1 MGASKVRFFKK
12 RRPPAV
18 DQDML
23 TAEIMYRM
31 RGMFLDSQLQDAFA
45 LSVIADASYVS
56 DEVAE
61 REQQDSDKRFSK
73 IEYLMPLIV
82 AQCYQVAKAT
92 TELQR
97 TKMGEEAHEA
107 PEEYWDYYFSRSHQ
121 IAIASV
127 TGAICQLVDI
137 GLLSLGPIVPRS
149 VQK

>member
-1 MGASKVRFFKK
+1 MFFRKK
-12 RRPPAV
+12 KPAEL
-18 DQDML
+18 DSDML
-23 TAEIMYRM
+23 MAEIMYRM

-45 LSVIADASYVS
+45 LSVIAGASYVS

-61 REQQDSDKRFSK
+61 KEQQDSDKRFSR

-92 TELQR
+92 TELHR
-97 TKMGEEAHEA
+97 TNMGEASSEA
-107 PEEYWDYYFSRSHQ
+107 PDEYWDYYFSRSHQ

-137 GLLSLGPIVPRS
+137 GLLSLGPIIPRS
-149 VQK
+149 VKK

>member
-1 MGASKVRFFKK
+1 MGASKVMFFRKK
-12 RRPPAV
+12 KPAEL
-18 DQDML
+18 DSDML
-23 TAEIMYRM
+23 MAEIMYRM

-45 LSVIADASYVS
+45 LSVIAGASYVS

-61 REQQDSDKRFSK
+61 KEQQDSDKRFSR

-92 TELQR
+92 TELHR
-97 TKMGEEAHEA
+97 TKMGSESNEA
-107 PEEYWDYYFSRSHQ
+107 PDEYWDYYFSRSHQ

-137 GLLSLGPIVPRS
+137 GLLSLGPIIPRS
-149 VQK
+149 VKK

>member
-1 MGASKVRFFKK
+1 MFFRKK
-12 RRPPAV
+12 KPAEL
-18 DQDML
+18 DSDML
-23 TAEIMYRM
+23 MAEIMYRM

-45 LSVIADASYVS
+45 LSVIAGASYVS

-61 REQQDSDKRFSK
+61 KEQQDSDKRFSR

-92 TELQR
+92 TELHR
-97 TKMGEEAHEA
+97 TKMGSESNEA
-107 PEEYWDYYFSRSHQ
+107 PDEYWDYYFSRSHQ

-137 GLLSLGPIVPRS
+137 GLLSLGPIIPRS
-149 VQK
+149 VKK

>member
-1 MGASKVRFFKK
+1 MFFRKK
-12 RRPPAV
+12 KPAEL
-18 DQDML
+18 DSDML
-23 TAEIMYRM
+23 MAEIMYRM

-45 LSVIADASYVS
+45 LSVIAGASYVS

-61 REQQDSDKRFSK
+61 REQQDSDKRFSR

-92 TELQR
+92 TELHR
-97 TKMGEEAHEA
+97 TKMGSDSNEA
-107 PEEYWDYYFSRSHQ
+107 PDEYWDYYFSRSHQ

-149 VQK
+149 VKK

>member
-1 MGASKVRFFKK
+1 MFFRKK
-12 RRPPAV
+12 KPAEL
-18 DQDML
+18 DSDML
-23 TAEIMYRM
+23 MAEIMYRM

-45 LSVIADASYVS
+45 LSVIAGASYVS

-61 REQQDSDKRFSK
+61 KEQQDSDKRFSR

-92 TELQR
+92 TELHR
-97 TKMGEEAHEA
+97 TKMGEASNEA
-107 PEEYWDYYFSRSHQ
+107 PDEYWDYYFSRSHQ

-137 GLLSLGPIVPRS
+137 GLLSLGPIIPRS
-149 VQK
+149 VKK

>member
-1 MGASKVRFFKK
+1 MFFRKK
-12 RRPPAV
+12 KPAEL
-18 DQDML
+18 DSDML
-23 TAEIMYRM
+23 MAEIMYRM

-45 LSVIADASYVS
+45 LSVIAGASYVS

-61 REQQDSDKRFSK
+61 REQQDSDKRFSR

-92 TELQR
+92 TELHR
-97 TKMGEEAHEA
+97 TKMGSESNEA
-107 PEEYWDYYFSRSHQ
+107 PDEYWDYYFSRSHQ

-149 VQK
+149 VKK

>member
-1 MGASKVRFFKK
+1 MRFFKK
-12 RRPPAV
+12 RQPPEI
-18 DQDML
+18 DQDRLM
-23 TAEIMYRM
+23 AEIMYRM

-45 LSVIADASYVS
+45 LSVIAGASYVS

-92 TELQR
+92 TELHR
-97 TKMGEEAHEA
+97 TKMCSESNEA
-107 PEEYWDYYFSRSHQ
+107 PDEYLEYYFSRSHQ

-149 VQK
+149 VKK

>member
-1 MGASKVRFFKK
+1 MFFRKK
-12 RRPPAV
+12 KPAEL
-18 DQDML
+18 DSDML
-23 TAEIMYRM
+23 MAEIMYRM

-45 LSVIADASYVS
+45 LSVIAGASYVS

-61 REQQDSDKRFSK
+61 KEQQDSDKRFSR

-92 TELQR
+92 TELHR
-97 TKMGEEAHEA
+97 TKMGSESNEA
-107 PEEYWDYYFSRSHQ
+107 PDEYWDYYFSRSHQ

-137 GLLSLGPIVPRS
+137 GLLSLGPIIPRG
-149 VQK
+149 VKK